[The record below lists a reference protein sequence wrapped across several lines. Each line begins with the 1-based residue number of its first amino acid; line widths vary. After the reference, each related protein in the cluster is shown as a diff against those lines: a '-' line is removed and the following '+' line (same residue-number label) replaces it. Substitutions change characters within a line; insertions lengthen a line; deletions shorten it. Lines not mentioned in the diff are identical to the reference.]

1 VESLV
6 GAHHHHRAPPAPS
19 VTMVSSARQQAGAC
33 AAGISQSTITRAI
46 LLPCFLSFLETVGVF
61 QRCAR
66 SARWGSFGQTHHD
79 SLSTLRCLMTEPDGP
94 TSVSFLLLSL
104 FFKKNMLGRRLGALR
119 FVIALCYV
127 LTWA

>member
-46 LLPCFLSFLETVGVF
+46 LLPCFLSFLKTVGKVNVSEVCS
-61 QRCAR
+61 QRAMGFVR
-66 SARWGSFGQTHHD
+66 
-79 SLSTLRCLMTEPDGP
+79 PDAP
-94 TSVSFLLLSL
+94 
-104 FFKKNMLGRRLGALR
+104 
-119 FVIALCYV
+119 
-127 LTWA
+127 